1 MGRLA
6 ATFDVDY
13 VTAEGLPAAIPGAE
27 VLLLW
32 DFFSTAVAEV
42 WDRCAD
48 LQWIHVAAAGVD
60 TLLFDDL
67 ADSDVLV
74 TNARGVFDRPIA
86 EFVLASLL
94 AFVKDIH
101 RSHDLQRDR
110 VWQHRETGMLQ
121 DRRVLVVGT
130 GSIGRETARLLRAV
144 GMQVSGVGRVARD
157 DDPDFGRIL
166 GSDGLAEHVRGVPF
180 LVNIAPLTPG
190 TRGLIDA
197 AVIDAMPG
205 GFIVNVG
212 RGPTVVANDLLAALR
227 TGRLA
232 GAALDVFDEEPLP
245 VDHPAWTSRPTCP
258 GTPSVGVTDSRPS
271 SSTMPNVSRPADS
284 CATWWT
290 PDSATPPGR
299 NASRRHREPTPRSPG
314 SAEGGLPDPANDTP
328 SDRCVIGQSPTVSST
343 NDRMSATI
351 SARLISLR
359 ISCRARGWMVTRT
372 SRTPASR

>member
-245 VDHPAWTSRPTCP
+245 VDHPAWTTP
-258 GTPSVGVTDSRPS
+258 GLV
-271 SSTMPNVSRPADS
+271 
-284 CATWWT
+284 
-290 PDSATPPGR
+290 
-299 NASRRHREPTPRSPG
+299 
-314 SAEGGLPDPANDTP
+314 
-328 SDRCVIGQSPTVSST
+328 
-343 NDRMSATI
+343 I
-351 SARLISLR
+351 SAHMSGDALGWRDRLAAQFVDNAERFAAGRQLR
-359 ISCRARGWMVTRT
+359 NVVDTRLGYAARPERVEET
-372 SRTPASR
+372 S